1 MKNIVRLTE
10 KDLTKLVKR
19 VINEAKD
26 ESEDDEKMQ
35 MKKEVKDIKKML
47 DTIVDKG
54 HNDRKVH
61 NLIADIEEKL
71 LKMLATM

>member
-1 MKNIVRLTE
+1 LTE
-10 KDLTKLVKR
+10 SDLTRLVKK

-26 ESEDDEKMQ
+26 ESEDDEKME

-47 DTIVDKG
+47 DTIVEKG

-61 NLIADIEEKL
+61 NLMSDIQEKL
-71 LKMLATM
+71 LKMLAAM

>member
-71 LKMLATM
+71 LKMLVTM